1 MKMKFNTR
9 LKYNGAY
16 YPALVPIEV
25 IAEDVP
31 ELQKIG
37 GVIIE
42 EAVEKATDKR
52 KPDEHAE
59 ISNEKAPQTNETT
72 KPEQEQGEK
81 PKARKKA
88 NKANNEA

>member
-9 LKYNGAY
+9 LKYKGAY

-25 IAEDVP
+25 NPEDLP
-31 ELQKIG
+31 ELQRIG

-42 EAVEKATDKR
+42 EDTETKPEER
-52 KPDEHAE
+52 KTAEHAE
-59 ISNEKAPQTNETT
+59 ISNENAPQTAEDA

-81 PKARKKA
+81 PKGRRKA